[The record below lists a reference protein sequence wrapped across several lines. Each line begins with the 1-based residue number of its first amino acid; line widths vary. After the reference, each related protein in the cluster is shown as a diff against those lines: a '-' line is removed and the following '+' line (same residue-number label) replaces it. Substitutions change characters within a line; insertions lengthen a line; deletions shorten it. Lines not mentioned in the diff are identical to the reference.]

1 MWAISIQL
9 NRKFPPLIL
18 IVSMLLVFFVIN
30 GVPLFQ
36 GTKSSPTPEEET
48 AFLELKQVLQKI
60 DGVGDVELFIYSGKI
75 SETESKNDLPNFS
88 LFNEQTSKDH
98 EIQSILVVAAG
109 ADNIQI
115 QNKLRQYLSS
125 VFILP
130 QHRIVVV
137 PMDEKGVLK

>member
-1 MWAISIQL
+1 
-9 NRKFPPLIL
+9 
-18 IVSMLLVFFVIN
+18 VIN
-30 GVPLFQ
+30 GVPFFQ
-36 GTKSSPTPEEET
+36 GANATPTPEEEAT
-48 AFLELKQVLQKI
+48 EFQDLKKVLQKI
-60 DGVGDVELFIYSGKI
+60 DGVGDVELFIYSGKT
-75 SETESKNDLPNFS
+75 SETESKNNLPNFT
-88 LFNEQTSKDH
+88 LFNEQTSKER

-115 QNKLRQYLSS
+115 QNKLKQYLSS